1 MPSENEKRLTD
12 ADLRDLLTNGV
23 PQTQI
28 ASLYRVSPQYI
39 SKRVKAL
46 DKKAAAQSLPAAAVA
61 AGSMW
66 EARAAAQTNYAGLT
80 ALLTKEDLTIREEVQ
95 IRAEIRAHIAFGVQ
109 SLDALYSVEDAAA
122 FQEEVLKVLDD
133 IEPGKR
139 QEILE
144 RLRAVRPL
152 RDAFAEPTGGS

>member
-12 ADLRDLLTNGV
+12 ADLRDLLAKNI

-28 ASLYRVSPQYI
+28 AKLYHVSPQYI
-39 SKRVKAL
+39 SKRVKGL
-46 DKKAAAQSLPAAAVA
+46 DRKAAAQSPAAAESA
-61 AGSMW
+61 ASTMW
-66 EARAAAQTNYAGLT
+66 QARTAAQENYAGLL
-80 ALLTKEDLTIREEVQ
+80 AMLSRDLSAREEIQV
-95 IRAEIRAHIAFGVQ
+95 RAEIRAHIAFGVQ

-133 IEPGKR
+133 SQPGKR

-144 RLRAVRPL
+144 KLRQVRPL
-152 RDAFAEPTGGS
+152 RDAFAEPAL

>member
-1 MPSENEKRLTD
+1 MAGENEKRLTD
-12 ADLRDLLTNGV
+12 VDLRDFLSKQI

-28 ASLYRVSPQYI
+28 ASLYRVSPQYV

-46 DKKAAAQSLPAAAVA
+46 DKRAAARSPSAASAA

-66 EARAAAQTNYAGLT
+66 QARAAAQANYEGLL
-80 ALLTKEDLTIREEVQ
+80 ALLEKGDLPVREEVQ
-95 IRAEIRAHIAFGVQ
+95 VRTEIRAHISFGVQ

-122 FQEEVLKVLDD
+122 FQEEVLRVLDAS
-133 IEPGKR
+133 EPGKR
-139 QEILE
+139 QEILG

-152 RDAFAEPTGGS
+152 RDAFAEPADGG